1 MLVRTQGAVLKK
13 TVQQQGDQLNSPTG
27 TGRPMITYVVTASV
41 SVGFFQG
48 QVAYMVGSGWDVDFV
63 SGRGPELNGMRTE
76 GARTWMVPM
85 EREIAPIK
93 DIVSLWRLR
102 QLFRR
107 TRPALVVA
115 GTPKAGLLATLAAR
129 LAGIHRVVYMLHGL
143 RLETARGPKRVLLSA
158 AEWIASHAAHEVR
171 CVGPSL
177 RAKAISL
184 GLVAPHRCSVIGSGT
199 VNGIDAEHWKK
210 SQHAVCLGIA
220 ARLKLNIPNYSQVV
234 GFVGRLTR
242 DKGIED
248 LYQAFSIIRTRY
260 PKTRLLLVGDFEEGD
275 PISPSIRK
283 QIESDPTVVVTGFV
297 SEVAPYYW
305 AMDLLVFPS
314 HREGF
319 GIVAL
324 EAQAASLPV
333 ICSDAT
339 GAIDAIVDGLTGI
352 RVPTGNVNAITTAV
366 SSLLDDEELRCRM
379 GDAGRAWVEKTFKRE
394 IVWQNLREDYASLV
408 RRPSRQSE
416 GILGGIL
423 KRVLDWVISLPL
435 LILTLPLWL
444 GVALV
449 IRIYLGSPVLF
460 RQTRP
465 GRRGQPFKLVKFRTM
480 SDRRDAEGNLLP
492 DAERLTRLGRFLRAT
507 SLDELPQ
514 LWNVLRG
521 ELSLVGPRPLLMDYL
536 PRYSPEQ
543 ARRHEVMPGITGW
556 AQVNG
561 RNAITWD
568 EKFRLDVWYVDN
580 WSIWLDFK
588 ILGRTFLK
596 VIKREGIRNEG
607 HATMP
612 PFLGASSSVSVS
624 QQGN

>member
-1 MLVRTQGAVLKK
+1 
-13 TVQQQGDQLNSPTG
+13 
-27 TGRPMITYVVTASV
+27 MITYVVTASV

-63 SGRGPELNGMRTE
+63 SSGGPELNAMRIE
-76 GARTWMVPM
+76 GARIWEVPM
-85 EREIAPIK
+85 EREIAPVK

-143 RLETARGPKRVLLSA
+143 RLETARGPKRALLSVT
-158 AEWIASHAAHEVR
+158 EWIASHAAHEVR

-184 GLVAPHRCSVIGSGT
+184 GLVTPDRCSVIGSGT
-199 VNGIDAEHWKK
+199 VNGIDDKHWLRG
-210 SQHAVCLGIA
+210 QHAVSLGIET
-220 ARLKLNIPNYSQVV
+220 RWRLNIPSDSQVV

-242 DKGIED
+242 DKGIAD
-248 LYQAFSIIRTRY
+248 LYQAFSNIRTQY
-260 PKTRLLLVGDFEEGD
+260 PKTRLLLVGDFESGD
-275 PISPSIRK
+275 PILPSIRK
-283 QIESDPTVVVTGFV
+283 QIESDSTVVVTGFV
-297 SEVAPYYW
+297 SDVAPYYW
-305 AMDLLVFPS
+305 AMDMLVFPS
-314 HREGF
+314 YREGF

-352 RVPTGNVNAITTAV
+352 RVPTRDINAMTAAM
-366 SSLLDDEELRCRM
+366 SSLLDNEELRRRM
-379 GDAGRAWVEKTFKRE
+379 GETGRAWVEKTFKRE
-394 IVWQNLREDYASLV
+394 IVWQNLLQDYAALA
-408 RRPSRQSE
+408 RRVPRETGSFPGRS
-416 GILGGIL
+416 L

-435 LILTLPLWL
+435 LILTFPLWL
-444 GVALV
+444 VIALMV
-449 IRIYLGSPVLF
+449 WIKLGSPVLF

-465 GRRGQPFKLVKFRTM
+465 GKKGRPFKLVKFRTM

-492 DAERLTRLGRFLRAT
+492 DADRLTRLGRFLRAT

-514 LWNVLRG
+514 FWNVLRG

-588 ILGRTFLK
+588 ILGLTLLK
-596 VIKREGIRNEG
+596 VIRREGVRNQG

-612 PFLGASSSVSVS
+612 PFRGASSSASIS
-624 QQGN
+624 PHGD